1 MKSPFETG
9 KAQAFR
15 DEARVLQ
22 ALDLARLGLGMT
34 SPNPPV
40 GAVIYKEDRFLGSG
54 YHHRA
59 GEPHAE
65 RMALADALARGHGD
79 DLKGSTLYVTLE
91 PCSSYGKT
99 PPCTQAIIDV
109 GIKRVVYGVVD
120 PDARHRGRANA
131 LLEAEGI
138 EVQGGVAEKACRD
151 FLRPWLHAVRTGCP
165 WVIAKMGATL
175 DGRIVRW
182 GNQHQ
187 ISGREALEYV
197 HRLRLQSDA
206 ILVGG
211 RTVRTDNPQLTIRFG
226 VEMPEGKKQ
235 PWRVVFT
242 QSMKNLPLDA
252 RIFTDEYSER
262 TLVYECV
269 DDFQGVLHELH
280 EKYGVVTLLLEFGG
294 HLLREWLER
303 DLVQEWVQIISPYIG
318 GGNELLL
325 SGNDLKTE
333 RQLFDIRTQQFGK
346 DFIIR
351 GLLHGES

>member
-1 MKSPFETG
+1 MKSPFETD
-9 KAQAFR
+9 KAQALR

-91 PCSSYGKT
+91 PCSSHGKT

-151 FLRPWLHAVRTGCP
+151 FLSENRVSLGDCQ
-165 WVIAKMGATL
+165 
-175 DGRIVRW
+175 DGR
-182 GNQHQ
+182 H
-187 ISGREALEYV
+187 SGRQNREVGKPAPNQRKRGTGVCSPSEV
-197 HRLRLQSDA
+197 AERCHS
-206 ILVGG
+206 GG
-211 RTVRTDNPQLTIRFG
+211 RSD
-226 VEMPEGKKQ
+226 
-235 PWRVVFT
+235 
-242 QSMKNLPLDA
+242 
-252 RIFTDEYSER
+252 
-262 TLVYECV
+262 
-269 DDFQGVLHELH
+269 
-280 EKYGVVTLLLEFGG
+280 
-294 HLLREWLER
+294 
-303 DLVQEWVQIISPYIG
+303 
-318 GGNELLL
+318 
-325 SGNDLKTE
+325 
-333 RQLFDIRTQQFGK
+333 
-346 DFIIR
+346 
-351 GLLHGES
+351 GENR